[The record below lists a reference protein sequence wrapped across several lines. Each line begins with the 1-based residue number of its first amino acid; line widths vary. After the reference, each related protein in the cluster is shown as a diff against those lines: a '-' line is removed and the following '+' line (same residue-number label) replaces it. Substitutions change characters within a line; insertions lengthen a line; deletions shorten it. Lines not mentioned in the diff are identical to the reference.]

1 MKTVYE
7 TTGTCAKAI
16 AIDIDE
22 ATGTINEV
30 QFIGGCHG
38 NTQGIAALIKGQ
50 KAQDVIARLQGIR
63 CGMKPTSCPDQL
75 AKARKAANDQK

>member
-63 CGMKPTSCPDQL
+63 CGMKPTSYPDQL
-75 AKARKAANDQK
+75 AKALAGMTEKR